1 MHIKEKLLKGIY
13 NVNEKEYLRLL
24 REEHRIMGD
33 FEEWKIFY
41 KWVGINKK
49 LNGLFQEDPFI
60 FKSLLS
66 FSYKDLI
73 VDKNEHGCIGELDTF
88 SFDHTSSM
96 QLRCDVSKVDCPDTV
111 TGIITFPYFN
121 NWDEIKDWI
130 DKVPEN
136 NYSVYIVNPILLFYG
151 IGTVGLFLT
160 PKFSNGYVI
169 NCCNRFII
177 GLTGYPLF
185 LTFSTEDDVDE
196 IKYVDLELSKENFV
210 NEIYESSSEN
220 KSLLKMLN
228 FWKDNDEVSI
238 PLIEESYENYT
249 DVQPY
254 HAPNAIDFIKL
265 KSKKPFKL
273 VHEDT
278 NNVLG
283 NFKEFRLDE
292 PFKVIYTEN
301 GKFKL
306 SDEEV
311 KDLLDGKYDFII

>member
-1 MHIKEKLLKGIY
+1 MYIKEKPLKDTY

-24 REEHRIMGD
+24 SKEHRTMWD

-49 LNGLFQEDPFI
+49 LNGLFQNDPFI
-60 FKSLLS
+60 FKLLFS

-96 QLRCDVSKVDCPDTV
+96 QLRSDVSKVDCPDTV
-111 TGIITFPYFN
+111 TGIITFPYFH

-136 NYSVYIVNPILLFYG
+136 NYSIYIVNPILLFYG

-160 PKFSNGYVI
+160 PKFCNGTTI
-169 NCCNRFII
+169 NYCNRYII

-185 LTFSTEDDVDE
+185 LTFSMEDDVDE

-210 NEIYESSSEN
+210 NDIY
-220 KSLLKMLN
+220 
-228 FWKDNDEVSI
+228 I
-238 PLIEESYENYT
+238 
-249 DVQPY
+249 
-254 HAPNAIDFIKL
+254 
-265 KSKKPFKL
+265 
-273 VHEDT
+273 
-278 NNVLG
+278 
-283 NFKEFRLDE
+283 
-292 PFKVIYTEN
+292 
-301 GKFKL
+301 
-306 SDEEV
+306 
-311 KDLLDGKYDFII
+311 